1 MMANRR
7 NGALALSDDLDQAT
21 IALTSFDVQ
30 RLEEVEDRIRAV
42 TAEHLAHRY
51 DLLPAL
57 LEKQARLGE
66 LLNSTA
72 ANLKVLVSV
81 LNLEGRTET
90 R

>member
-1 MMANRR
+1 MTTRQD
-7 NGALALSDDLDQAT
+7 GAQALSDELDQALT
-21 IALTSFDVQ
+21 ALTSFDVQ

-51 DLLPAL
+51 DLLPEL
-57 LEKQARLGE
+57 TEKQARLGE
-66 LLNSTA
+66 LLDVTA

-81 LNLEGRTET
+81 LNLEGRMET